1 MSRIS
6 SLKVSS
12 LKYAYNHN
20 NLILN
25 GIDLNIFEGEILSIL
40 GPSGCGK
47 TTLLRLISGL
57 ERLYQGQIKI
67 YKKTVSS
74 SKVYIPPNKRGL
86 GLVLQEKVLF
96 PHLSIL
102 NNVKFGIRGDNDS
115 RKNKALEFLK
125 LFKVDQYANSYP
137 NNLSGGEQQRVAI
150 ARSISPNPKILLMD
164 EPFGSLD
171 DDLKKELRE
180 ETTARYNM
188 LMQSRSKDI
197 QSFVANEEASP
208 ATYFAIKYLFNQPE
222 PKLVILGSKVMS
234 SQLPNSTYT
243 LNLVTLANSYGPT
256 IEGAM
261 APEINLKTPEGETLA
276 LSSLRGKVVLID
288 FWASWCGPCRKE
300 NPNVKIIYDKYKDK
314 GFEIYGVSL
323 DNNGDQW
330 KAAIAKDGLGWKH
343 VSDLGGWK
351 SSAAQ
356 LYQVHSIPQTFL
368 LDKEGRIIKSG
379 FRSHELETLLQ
390 DLLD

>member
-74 SKVYIPPNKRGL
+74 SKVYIPPNKRSL

-180 ETTARYNM
+180 ET
-188 LMQSRSKDI
+188 KKI
-197 QSFVANEEASP
+197 
-208 ATYFAIKYLFNQPE
+208 IKKN
-222 PKLVILGSKVMS
+222 KTTCI
-234 SQLPNSTYT
+234 
-243 LNLVTLANSYGPT
+243 LVTHN
-256 IEGAM
+256 IED
-261 APEINLKTPEGETLA
+261 A
-276 LSSLRGKVVLID
+276 LSM
-288 FWASWCGPCRKE
+288 
-300 NPNVKIIYDKYKDK
+300 
-314 GFEIYGVSL
+314 
-323 DNNGDQW
+323 
-330 KAAIAKDGLGWKH
+330 
-343 VSDLGGWK
+343 SD
-351 SSAAQ
+351 
-356 LYQVHSIPQTFL
+356 
-368 LDKEGRIIKSG
+368 RIIRLKNG
-379 FRSHELETLLQ
+379 KIEEEK
-390 DLLD
+390 

>member
-12 LKYAYNHN
+12 LKYAYNNN

-102 NNVKFGIRGDNDS
+102 NNVKFGIRGNNDS

-180 ETTARYNM
+180 ET
-188 LMQSRSKDI
+188 KKI
-197 QSFVANEEASP
+197 
-208 ATYFAIKYLFNQPE
+208 IKKN
-222 PKLVILGSKVMS
+222 KTTCI
-234 SQLPNSTYT
+234 
-243 LNLVTLANSYGPT
+243 LVTHN
-256 IEGAM
+256 IED
-261 APEINLKTPEGETLA
+261 A
-276 LSSLRGKVVLID
+276 LSM
-288 FWASWCGPCRKE
+288 
-300 NPNVKIIYDKYKDK
+300 
-314 GFEIYGVSL
+314 
-323 DNNGDQW
+323 
-330 KAAIAKDGLGWKH
+330 
-343 VSDLGGWK
+343 SD
-351 SSAAQ
+351 
-356 LYQVHSIPQTFL
+356 
-368 LDKEGRIIKSG
+368 RIIRLKNG
-379 FRSHELETLLQ
+379 KIEEEK
-390 DLLD
+390 

>member
-57 ERLYQGQIKI
+57 EKLYQGQIKI
-67 YKKTVSS
+67 YNKTVSS

-180 ETTARYNM
+180 ET
-188 LMQSRSKDI
+188 KKI
-197 QSFVANEEASP
+197 
-208 ATYFAIKYLFNQPE
+208 IKKN
-222 PKLVILGSKVMS
+222 KTTCI
-234 SQLPNSTYT
+234 
-243 LNLVTLANSYGPT
+243 LVTHN
-256 IEGAM
+256 IED
-261 APEINLKTPEGETLA
+261 A
-276 LSSLRGKVVLID
+276 LSM
-288 FWASWCGPCRKE
+288 
-300 NPNVKIIYDKYKDK
+300 
-314 GFEIYGVSL
+314 
-323 DNNGDQW
+323 
-330 KAAIAKDGLGWKH
+330 
-343 VSDLGGWK
+343 SD
-351 SSAAQ
+351 
-356 LYQVHSIPQTFL
+356 
-368 LDKEGRIIKSG
+368 RIIRLKNG
-379 FRSHELETLLQ
+379 KIEEEK
-390 DLLD
+390 

>member
-12 LKYAYNHN
+12 LKYAYNKN

-150 ARSISPNPKILLMD
+150 ARSIAPNPKILLMD

-180 ETTARYNM
+180 ET
-188 LMQSRSKDI
+188 KKI
-197 QSFVANEEASP
+197 
-208 ATYFAIKYLFNQPE
+208 IKKN
-222 PKLVILGSKVMS
+222 KTTCI
-234 SQLPNSTYT
+234 
-243 LNLVTLANSYGPT
+243 LVTHN
-256 IEGAM
+256 IED
-261 APEINLKTPEGETLA
+261 A
-276 LSSLRGKVVLID
+276 LSM
-288 FWASWCGPCRKE
+288 
-300 NPNVKIIYDKYKDK
+300 
-314 GFEIYGVSL
+314 
-323 DNNGDQW
+323 
-330 KAAIAKDGLGWKH
+330 
-343 VSDLGGWK
+343 SD
-351 SSAAQ
+351 
-356 LYQVHSIPQTFL
+356 
-368 LDKEGRIIKSG
+368 RIIRLKNG
-379 FRSHELETLLQ
+379 KIEEEK
-390 DLLD
+390 

>member
-12 LKYAYNHN
+12 LKYAYNNN

-171 DDLKKELRE
+171 DGLKKELRE
-180 ETTARYNM
+180 ET
-188 LMQSRSKDI
+188 KKI
-197 QSFVANEEASP
+197 
-208 ATYFAIKYLFNQPE
+208 IKKN
-222 PKLVILGSKVMS
+222 KTTCI
-234 SQLPNSTYT
+234 
-243 LNLVTLANSYGPT
+243 LVTHN
-256 IEGAM
+256 IED
-261 APEINLKTPEGETLA
+261 A
-276 LSSLRGKVVLID
+276 LSM
-288 FWASWCGPCRKE
+288 
-300 NPNVKIIYDKYKDK
+300 
-314 GFEIYGVSL
+314 
-323 DNNGDQW
+323 
-330 KAAIAKDGLGWKH
+330 
-343 VSDLGGWK
+343 SD
-351 SSAAQ
+351 
-356 LYQVHSIPQTFL
+356 
-368 LDKEGRIIKSG
+368 RIIRLKNG
-379 FRSHELETLLQ
+379 KIEEEK
-390 DLLD
+390 

>member
-12 LKYAYNHN
+12 LKYAYNNN

-40 GPSGCGK
+40 GPSCCGK

-180 ETTARYNM
+180 ET
-188 LMQSRSKDI
+188 KKI
-197 QSFVANEEASP
+197 
-208 ATYFAIKYLFNQPE
+208 IKKN
-222 PKLVILGSKVMS
+222 KTTCI
-234 SQLPNSTYT
+234 
-243 LNLVTLANSYGPT
+243 LVTHN
-256 IEGAM
+256 IED
-261 APEINLKTPEGETLA
+261 A
-276 LSSLRGKVVLID
+276 LSM
-288 FWASWCGPCRKE
+288 
-300 NPNVKIIYDKYKDK
+300 
-314 GFEIYGVSL
+314 
-323 DNNGDQW
+323 
-330 KAAIAKDGLGWKH
+330 
-343 VSDLGGWK
+343 SD
-351 SSAAQ
+351 
-356 LYQVHSIPQTFL
+356 
-368 LDKEGRIIKSG
+368 RIIRLKNG
-379 FRSHELETLLQ
+379 KIEEEK
-390 DLLD
+390 

>member
-180 ETTARYNM
+180 ET
-188 LMQSRSKDI
+188 KKI
-197 QSFVANEEASP
+197 
-208 ATYFAIKYLFNQPE
+208 IKKN
-222 PKLVILGSKVMS
+222 KTTCI
-234 SQLPNSTYT
+234 
-243 LNLVTLANSYGPT
+243 LVTHN
-256 IEGAM
+256 IED
-261 APEINLKTPEGETLA
+261 A
-276 LSSLRGKVVLID
+276 LSM
-288 FWASWCGPCRKE
+288 
-300 NPNVKIIYDKYKDK
+300 
-314 GFEIYGVSL
+314 
-323 DNNGDQW
+323 
-330 KAAIAKDGLGWKH
+330 
-343 VSDLGGWK
+343 SD
-351 SSAAQ
+351 
-356 LYQVHSIPQTFL
+356 
-368 LDKEGRIIKSG
+368 RIIRLKNG
-379 FRSHELETLLQ
+379 KIEEEKRYQLLFIKNFNF
-390 DLLD
+390 LCNNCLRYSC

>member
-12 LKYAYNHN
+12 LKYAYNNN

-57 ERLYQGQIKI
+57 EKLYQGQIKI

-74 SKVYIPPNKRGL
+74 SKVYIPSNKRGL

-150 ARSISPNPKILLMD
+150 ARSIAPNPKILLMD

-171 DDLKKELRE
+171 DDLKRELRE
-180 ETTARYNM
+180 ET
-188 LMQSRSKDI
+188 KKI
-197 QSFVANEEASP
+197 
-208 ATYFAIKYLFNQPE
+208 IKKN
-222 PKLVILGSKVMS
+222 KTTCI
-234 SQLPNSTYT
+234 
-243 LNLVTLANSYGPT
+243 LVTHN
-256 IEGAM
+256 IED
-261 APEINLKTPEGETLA
+261 A
-276 LSSLRGKVVLID
+276 LSM
-288 FWASWCGPCRKE
+288 
-300 NPNVKIIYDKYKDK
+300 
-314 GFEIYGVSL
+314 
-323 DNNGDQW
+323 
-330 KAAIAKDGLGWKH
+330 
-343 VSDLGGWK
+343 SD
-351 SSAAQ
+351 
-356 LYQVHSIPQTFL
+356 
-368 LDKEGRIIKSG
+368 RIIRLKNG
-379 FRSHELETLLQ
+379 KIEEEK
-390 DLLD
+390 

>member
-12 LKYAYNHN
+12 LKYAYNNN

-47 TTLLRLISGL
+47 TTLLRLISCL
-57 ERLYQGQIKI
+57 EKLYQGQIKI

-180 ETTARYNM
+180 ET
-188 LMQSRSKDI
+188 KKI
-197 QSFVANEEASP
+197 
-208 ATYFAIKYLFNQPE
+208 IKKN
-222 PKLVILGSKVMS
+222 KTTCI
-234 SQLPNSTYT
+234 
-243 LNLVTLANSYGPT
+243 LVTHN
-256 IEGAM
+256 IED
-261 APEINLKTPEGETLA
+261 A
-276 LSSLRGKVVLID
+276 LSM
-288 FWASWCGPCRKE
+288 
-300 NPNVKIIYDKYKDK
+300 
-314 GFEIYGVSL
+314 
-323 DNNGDQW
+323 
-330 KAAIAKDGLGWKH
+330 
-343 VSDLGGWK
+343 SD
-351 SSAAQ
+351 
-356 LYQVHSIPQTFL
+356 
-368 LDKEGRIIKSG
+368 RIIRLKNG
-379 FRSHELETLLQ
+379 KIEEEK
-390 DLLD
+390 

>member
-12 LKYAYNHN
+12 LKYAYNNN

-74 SKVYIPPNKRGL
+74 SKVYIPPNKRSL

-180 ETTARYNM
+180 ET
-188 LMQSRSKDI
+188 KKI
-197 QSFVANEEASP
+197 
-208 ATYFAIKYLFNQPE
+208 IKKN
-222 PKLVILGSKVMS
+222 KTTCI
-234 SQLPNSTYT
+234 
-243 LNLVTLANSYGPT
+243 LVTHN
-256 IEGAM
+256 IED
-261 APEINLKTPEGETLA
+261 A
-276 LSSLRGKVVLID
+276 LSM
-288 FWASWCGPCRKE
+288 
-300 NPNVKIIYDKYKDK
+300 
-314 GFEIYGVSL
+314 
-323 DNNGDQW
+323 
-330 KAAIAKDGLGWKH
+330 
-343 VSDLGGWK
+343 SD
-351 SSAAQ
+351 
-356 LYQVHSIPQTFL
+356 
-368 LDKEGRIIKSG
+368 RIIRLKNG
-379 FRSHELETLLQ
+379 KIEEEK
-390 DLLD
+390 

>member
-12 LKYAYNHN
+12 LKYAYNNN

-180 ETTARYNM
+180 ET
-188 LMQSRSKDI
+188 KKI
-197 QSFVANEEASP
+197 
-208 ATYFAIKYLFNQPE
+208 IKKN
-222 PKLVILGSKVMS
+222 KTTCI
-234 SQLPNSTYT
+234 
-243 LNLVTLANSYGPT
+243 LVTHN
-256 IEGAM
+256 IED
-261 APEINLKTPEGETLA
+261 A
-276 LSSLRGKVVLID
+276 LSM
-288 FWASWCGPCRKE
+288 
-300 NPNVKIIYDKYKDK
+300 
-314 GFEIYGVSL
+314 
-323 DNNGDQW
+323 
-330 KAAIAKDGLGWKH
+330 
-343 VSDLGGWK
+343 SD
-351 SSAAQ
+351 
-356 LYQVHSIPQTFL
+356 
-368 LDKEGRIIKSG
+368 RIIRLKNG
-379 FRSHELETLLQ
+379 KIEEEKRYQLLFIKNFNF
-390 DLLD
+390 LCNNCLRHSC

>member
-57 ERLYQGQIKI
+57 EKLYQGQIKI

-74 SKVYIPPNKRGL
+74 SKVYIPPNKRSL

-180 ETTARYNM
+180 ET
-188 LMQSRSKDI
+188 KKI
-197 QSFVANEEASP
+197 
-208 ATYFAIKYLFNQPE
+208 IKKN
-222 PKLVILGSKVMS
+222 KTTCI
-234 SQLPNSTYT
+234 
-243 LNLVTLANSYGPT
+243 LVTHN
-256 IEGAM
+256 IED
-261 APEINLKTPEGETLA
+261 A
-276 LSSLRGKVVLID
+276 LSM
-288 FWASWCGPCRKE
+288 
-300 NPNVKIIYDKYKDK
+300 
-314 GFEIYGVSL
+314 
-323 DNNGDQW
+323 
-330 KAAIAKDGLGWKH
+330 
-343 VSDLGGWK
+343 SD
-351 SSAAQ
+351 
-356 LYQVHSIPQTFL
+356 
-368 LDKEGRIIKSG
+368 RIIRLKNG
-379 FRSHELETLLQ
+379 KIEEEK
-390 DLLD
+390 

>member
-12 LKYAYNHN
+12 LKYAYNNN

-180 ETTARYNM
+180 ET
-188 LMQSRSKDI
+188 KKI
-197 QSFVANEEASP
+197 
-208 ATYFAIKYLFNQPE
+208 IKKNKPTC
-222 PKLVILGSKVMS
+222 I
-234 SQLPNSTYT
+234 
-243 LNLVTLANSYGPT
+243 LVTHN
-256 IEGAM
+256 IED
-261 APEINLKTPEGETLA
+261 A
-276 LSSLRGKVVLID
+276 LSM
-288 FWASWCGPCRKE
+288 
-300 NPNVKIIYDKYKDK
+300 
-314 GFEIYGVSL
+314 
-323 DNNGDQW
+323 
-330 KAAIAKDGLGWKH
+330 
-343 VSDLGGWK
+343 SD
-351 SSAAQ
+351 
-356 LYQVHSIPQTFL
+356 
-368 LDKEGRIIKSG
+368 RIIRLKNG
-379 FRSHELETLLQ
+379 KIEEEK
-390 DLLD
+390 

>member
-57 ERLYQGQIKI
+57 EKLYQGQIKI

-74 SKVYIPPNKRGL
+74 SKVHIPPNKRGL

-180 ETTARYNM
+180 ET
-188 LMQSRSKDI
+188 KKI
-197 QSFVANEEASP
+197 
-208 ATYFAIKYLFNQPE
+208 IKKN
-222 PKLVILGSKVMS
+222 KTTCI
-234 SQLPNSTYT
+234 
-243 LNLVTLANSYGPT
+243 LVTHN
-256 IEGAM
+256 IED
-261 APEINLKTPEGETLA
+261 A
-276 LSSLRGKVVLID
+276 LSM
-288 FWASWCGPCRKE
+288 
-300 NPNVKIIYDKYKDK
+300 
-314 GFEIYGVSL
+314 
-323 DNNGDQW
+323 
-330 KAAIAKDGLGWKH
+330 
-343 VSDLGGWK
+343 SD
-351 SSAAQ
+351 
-356 LYQVHSIPQTFL
+356 
-368 LDKEGRIIKSG
+368 RIIRLKNG
-379 FRSHELETLLQ
+379 KIEEEK
-390 DLLD
+390 

>member
-12 LKYAYNHN
+12 LKYAYNNN

-57 ERLYQGQIKI
+57 EKLYQGQIKI
-67 YKKTVSS
+67 YNKTVSS

-180 ETTARYNM
+180 ET
-188 LMQSRSKDI
+188 KKI
-197 QSFVANEEASP
+197 
-208 ATYFAIKYLFNQPE
+208 IKKN
-222 PKLVILGSKVMS
+222 KTTCI
-234 SQLPNSTYT
+234 
-243 LNLVTLANSYGPT
+243 LVTHN
-256 IEGAM
+256 IED
-261 APEINLKTPEGETLA
+261 A
-276 LSSLRGKVVLID
+276 LSM
-288 FWASWCGPCRKE
+288 
-300 NPNVKIIYDKYKDK
+300 
-314 GFEIYGVSL
+314 
-323 DNNGDQW
+323 
-330 KAAIAKDGLGWKH
+330 
-343 VSDLGGWK
+343 SD
-351 SSAAQ
+351 
-356 LYQVHSIPQTFL
+356 
-368 LDKEGRIIKSG
+368 RIIRLKNG
-379 FRSHELETLLQ
+379 KIEEEK
-390 DLLD
+390 

>member
-12 LKYAYNHN
+12 LKYAYNNN

-86 GLVLQEKVLF
+86 GLVLQEKVLL

-180 ETTARYNM
+180 ET
-188 LMQSRSKDI
+188 KKI
-197 QSFVANEEASP
+197 
-208 ATYFAIKYLFNQPE
+208 IKKN
-222 PKLVILGSKVMS
+222 KTTCI
-234 SQLPNSTYT
+234 
-243 LNLVTLANSYGPT
+243 LVTHN
-256 IEGAM
+256 IED
-261 APEINLKTPEGETLA
+261 A
-276 LSSLRGKVVLID
+276 LSM
-288 FWASWCGPCRKE
+288 
-300 NPNVKIIYDKYKDK
+300 
-314 GFEIYGVSL
+314 
-323 DNNGDQW
+323 
-330 KAAIAKDGLGWKH
+330 
-343 VSDLGGWK
+343 SD
-351 SSAAQ
+351 
-356 LYQVHSIPQTFL
+356 
-368 LDKEGRIIKSG
+368 RIIRLKNG
-379 FRSHELETLLQ
+379 KIEEEK
-390 DLLD
+390 

>member
-12 LKYAYNHN
+12 LKYAYNNN

-57 ERLYQGQIKI
+57 EKLYQGQIKI

-102 NNVKFGIRGDNDS
+102 DNVKFGIRGNNDS
-115 RKNKALEFLK
+115 RKSKALEFLK

-180 ETTARYNM
+180 ET
-188 LMQSRSKDI
+188 KKI
-197 QSFVANEEASP
+197 
-208 ATYFAIKYLFNQPE
+208 IKKN
-222 PKLVILGSKVMS
+222 KTTCI
-234 SQLPNSTYT
+234 
-243 LNLVTLANSYGPT
+243 LVTHN
-256 IEGAM
+256 IED
-261 APEINLKTPEGETLA
+261 A
-276 LSSLRGKVVLID
+276 LSM
-288 FWASWCGPCRKE
+288 
-300 NPNVKIIYDKYKDK
+300 
-314 GFEIYGVSL
+314 
-323 DNNGDQW
+323 
-330 KAAIAKDGLGWKH
+330 
-343 VSDLGGWK
+343 SD
-351 SSAAQ
+351 
-356 LYQVHSIPQTFL
+356 
-368 LDKEGRIIKSG
+368 RIIRLKNG
-379 FRSHELETLLQ
+379 KIEEEK
-390 DLLD
+390 

>member
-12 LKYAYNHN
+12 LKYAYNNN

-180 ETTARYNM
+180 ET
-188 LMQSRSKDI
+188 KKI
-197 QSFVANEEASP
+197 
-208 ATYFAIKYLFNQPE
+208 IKKN
-222 PKLVILGSKVMS
+222 KTTCI
-234 SQLPNSTYT
+234 
-243 LNLVTLANSYGPT
+243 LVTHN
-256 IEGAM
+256 IED
-261 APEINLKTPEGETLA
+261 A
-276 LSSLRGKVVLID
+276 LSM
-288 FWASWCGPCRKE
+288 
-300 NPNVKIIYDKYKDK
+300 
-314 GFEIYGVSL
+314 
-323 DNNGDQW
+323 
-330 KAAIAKDGLGWKH
+330 
-343 VSDLGGWK
+343 SD
-351 SSAAQ
+351 
-356 LYQVHSIPQTFL
+356 
-368 LDKEGRIIKSG
+368 RIIRLKKG
-379 FRSHELETLLQ
+379 KIEEEK
-390 DLLD
+390 